1 MKSLC
6 LSVDELM
13 QVKAES
19 IEQGEKKDIN
29 RFVNLVLKG
38 VALAMG
44 VATAILSILHEI
56 DTQSAMGML
65 GIGLACLAIVS
76 LQNKAE

>member
-1 MKSLC
+1 
-6 LSVDELM
+6 M